1 VGCTVPYHR
10 TLRNCINK
18 VIEESK
24 VKYPGH
30 YIQAEKFQLKV
41 SKMKGGAWTNNVDTI
56 PLPDSVLDL
65 SRLGPSSGSDGK
77 PATSRKSTNE
87 NMDADESG
95 GVQG

>member
-1 VGCTVPYHR
+1 MYEQKEKKSPKKI
-10 TLRNCINK
+10 LEKKKK
-18 VIEESK
+18 VD
-24 VKYPGH
+24 
-30 YIQAEKFQLKV
+30 AEKFQLKV

-77 PATSRKSTNE
+77 PAASRKSTNE